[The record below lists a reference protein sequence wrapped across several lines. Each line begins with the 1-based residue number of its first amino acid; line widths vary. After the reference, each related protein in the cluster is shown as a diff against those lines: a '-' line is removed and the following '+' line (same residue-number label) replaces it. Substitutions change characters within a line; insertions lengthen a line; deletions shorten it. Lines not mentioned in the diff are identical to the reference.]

1 MITQQHENEIPQR
14 AQAPSPVKQHRGRV
28 ALFSILGVAL
38 PLIAG
43 SMFWWPWGVPD
54 FMDSQGVFITVV
66 LAGVVS
72 VTVGA
77 FLLCFAFSAMWV
89 AVFAGVAWI
98 VGEFLGLLVRTLVEG
113 GSSQLLTWEPFWSV
127 QGSLI
132 LVALVPLLFCMAF
145 GAAVASRWMD

>member
-1 MITQQHENEIPQR
+1 MITQEHENEIQQR
-14 AQAPSPVKQHRGRV
+14 AQAPYPVKQHRWRV
-28 ALFSILGVAL
+28 ALFSNLGVAL
-38 PLIAG
+38 PLVAG

-77 FLLCFAFSAMWV
+77 FLLCFAFRAMWV

-98 VGEFLGLLVRTLVEG
+98 VGEFLCLLVRTLVVSG
-113 GSSQLLTWEPFWSV
+113 WPALQTWDPFWSV
-127 QGSLI
+127 QVGIVGL
-132 LVALVPLLFCMAF
+132 ALVPLLFCMAF